1 FPHPKRYLKECIKA
15 YQTDTDIWVNQIYD
29 YIKIAVEQIKKN
41 SDDALNLCDE
51 DQDVFDKYNEFLS
64 KERKK
69 IDDIYILTENKNWDE
84 LLCCI
89 NKIEFETI
97 PSKIRGLEIC
107 ERIKSLREDYKEIIL
122 KLKKDILICT
132 KEEHQKDIAL
142 LCPIIKMLCEIEEEI
157 YDLIEEKKSQQ
168 NMLDFPDLEHLAIKL
183 LTNENGEKSDICKQL
198 NSQIKEIMVDE
209 CQDIN
214 AVQNY
219 IFTLLSNNEDNIFMV
234 GDVKQSIYR
243 FRKAMPE
250 LFVKKKKEY
259 PLYSDDKTQNRSTV
273 ILDKNFR
280 SRSEVCTF
288 VNKIFEV
295 IMQGEIYYEDP
306 LQCGTSFPENNQA
319 IPEICLLEKECT
331 HSEEEFIAL
340 KIEQMIKEGY
350 TVYDWEN
357 GEYNARPCRYSDFCI
372 LLRSKKDRVLPYQK
386 ELEKRNIPNFCDY
399 SQGYFNEYEISVIL
413 NFLRVI
419 DNPLLDVPLLSVMMS
434 PIFSFS
440 ADDVAK
446 IRKGKKKK
454 SLYSCLLESEYKDL
468 INILEEFRK
477 KATLLSPEELL
488 QEIYDT
494 TDFIELCYALDKGEQ
509 KDVNL
514 RLLISYA
521 KKYQQYSNGGLSG
534 FLHYIDTIIEK
545 NEDFLSANVFSK
557 SENSVKIMS
566 IHSSKGLE
574 FPIVIVA
581 NCDKKFNAMDEKKF
595 IQFNPNLFIG
605 TAIKDDLHK
614 YDTIPKK
621 AVQLANKTQAVC
633 EEMRCLYVALTRAK
647 EKIIVV
653 ASKYNSKKEPES
665 IGLYNILKAG
675 SFIKWILMAI
685 SEQLGFYK

>member
-1 FPHPKRYLKECIKA
+1 
-15 YQTDTDIWVNQIYD
+15 
-29 YIKIAVEQIKKN
+29 
-41 SDDALNLCDE
+41 
-51 DQDVFDKYNEFLS
+51 
-64 KERKK
+64 
-69 IDDIYILTENKNWDE
+69 
-84 LLCCI
+84 
-89 NKIEFETI
+89 
-97 PSKIRGLEIC
+97 
-107 ERIKSLREDYKEIIL
+107 
-122 KLKKDILICT
+122 
-132 KEEHQKDIAL
+132 
-142 LCPIIKMLCEIEEEI
+142 
-157 YDLIEEKKSQQ
+157 
-168 NMLDFPDLEHLAIKL
+168 
-183 LTNENGEKSDICKQL
+183 
-198 NSQIKEIMVDE
+198 
-209 CQDIN
+209 
-214 AVQNY
+214 
-219 IFTLLSNNEDNIFMV
+219 
-234 GDVKQSIYR
+234 
-243 FRKAMPE
+243 
-250 LFVKKKKEY
+250 
-259 PLYSDDKTQNRSTV
+259 
-273 ILDKNFR
+273 
-280 SRSEVCTF
+280 
-288 VNKIFEV
+288 
-295 IMQGEIYYEDP
+295 
-306 LQCGTSFPENNQA
+306 
-319 IPEICLLEKECT
+319 
-331 HSEEEFIAL
+331 IAL

-545 NEDFLSANVFSK
+545 KEDFLSANVFSK

-605 TAIKDDLHK
+605 TSIKDDLHK

-685 SEQLGFYK
+685 SEQSGFYKQAIITDDYFKNDISIEKAKVTAVIDEDLLVRLQKNFDFKYKNEELTKISAKITATQMAKEEISIKSEPTFIIENGLTSAMKGTALHNFMQYANFHNAENNLLQEIQRLVMQEFITKEQADVLDENSIKMFLSSNLYQRIKKSKQVYREFPFLHFIDSGLINSDVQGHEVLIQGIADLIFIEDDKAVIVDYKTDRVSNENMLVERYKNQLEIYKKAIAQVLNIKVKQAYIYSMNMSKEILI